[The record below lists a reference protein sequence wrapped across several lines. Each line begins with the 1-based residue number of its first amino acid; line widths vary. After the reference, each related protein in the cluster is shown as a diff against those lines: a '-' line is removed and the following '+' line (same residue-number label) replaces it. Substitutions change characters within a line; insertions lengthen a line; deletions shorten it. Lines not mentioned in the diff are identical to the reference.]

1 MDWQQN
7 LPVYLRWCEYE
18 LPCAHKWLK
27 ILWRKA
33 ATKGKVSSIWLA
45 VCNVFNLRNCD
56 SLGCEQRYR
65 ICCSKLGEQTLEVG
79 AEPWIAQSLQHYG
92 GRNEYSSLIFFQG
105 KSICIFQATGRAFT
119 NPCREVWKDC
129 WVWKPF
135 FQKGQK
141 VKIPDAYQ
149 VKNLPKINWWRVSK
163 RSLWTSVE
171 DTECFLEGRVVPP
184 SLWRWWKDSPETAD
198 ENPGTKQQEPAE
210 RNSEPAAKPQQWWRK
225 LSADYRRLCQV
236 CCYLEA
242 TGLTGPKP
250 GSKVW
255 FLFEIPPKYNV
266 KTHLLQSCA

>member
-1 MDWQQN
+1 MSTAHSFFSRER
-7 LPVYLRWCEYE
+7 VYAYSKPLEE
-18 LPCAHKWLK
+18 H
-27 ILWRKA
+27 
-33 ATKGKVSSIWLA
+33 
-45 VCNVFNLRNCD
+45 
-56 SLGCEQRYR
+56 SLMHAWKFER
-65 ICCSKLGEQTLEVG
+65 TVG
-79 AEPWIAQSLQHYG
+79 FE
-92 GRNEYSSLIFFQG
+92 
-105 KSICIFQATGRAFT
+105 
-119 NPCREVWKDC
+119 NPS
-129 WVWKPF
+129 

-163 RSLWTSVE
+163 RSLWTSAE

-255 FLFEIPPKYNV
+255 SLFEIPPKYNV
-266 KTHLLQSCA
+266 KTHLFQSCA